1 MKIDIGLRKI
11 ETDDVNVITVEA
23 NYYPSTNV
31 FADGCIVIHKNDRND
46 IRNFGGL
53 GRSIGQLQDAVRAIG
68 SLIDENGVKGFV
80 MLRDRFL
87 INIENIKTVQLKST
101 YDGLY
106 LVEAE
111 FENGQVVEIYRGQ
124 REKFAVKLIKE
135 YQRAERDYFNSVEQT
150 K

>member
-1 MKIDIGLRKI
+1 
-11 ETDDVNVITVEA
+11 
-23 NYYPSTNV
+23 
-31 FADGCIVIHKNDRND
+31 
-46 IRNFGGL
+46 
-53 GRSIGQLQDAVRAIG
+53 
-68 SLIDENGVKGFV
+68 